1 MLESLFIKIAGVQA
15 CSFIKK
21 RLEHR
26 CFPVN
31 TAKFLK
37 AAILKTS
44 VNGCFSVSAH
54 GLWSKYSKCKAFLWV

>member
-31 TAKFLK
+31 TAKFLRT
-37 AAILKTS
+37 AILKAS
-44 VNGCFSVSAH
+44 ANGCFCVSAH
-54 GLWSKYSKCKAFLWV
+54 GLWSKYGKRKAFL